1 MSHANSDTLKRRH
14 QAIRAALT
22 EQNLDALVVTS
33 LPNILYLTNF
43 TGSSAI
49 VVITAN
55 RLEFLTDFRYVT
67 AVLEL
72 RRECADLELVTVE
85 GSYDV
90 MLVQRL
96 AALSTGSPG
105 SPGRAARVGIEA
117 AHLTVARHLWLTAS
131 LGQAGGPVKN
141 VSAASEITLVPTE
154 GIVERARIR
163 KDDYEIATLREA
175 ARRLSTVAA
184 GVLTDVR
191 AGMTERELA
200 LAIDWRIR
208 QGGFSRTA
216 FETIVASGPNAAL
229 PHAHPSERRLTE
241 GDLVVLDF
249 GGVYT
254 SYCVDLT
261 RTVSIGKATPRA
273 RAVYGAVLDAHDR
286 AIASVRPGASRFDI
300 DAAARETLGRYG
312 LAEAFGHGTGHGL
325 GIEVHEDPRITRRRP
340 DVDTRDEAV
349 AAGMVFTIEP
359 GAYLPDWGGV
369 RIEDDVLVTA
379 NGVEV
384 LTNVTTALIEI

>member
-1 MSHANSDTLKRRH
+1 MSHAKTDTLKRRR
-14 QAIRAALT
+14 QAVRGSLID
-22 EQNLDALVVTS
+22 QNLDALIVTS

-49 VVITAN
+49 VILTAD
-55 RLEFLTDFRYVT
+55 RLELLTDFRYVT
-67 AVLEL
+67 AVRDLQREGAELEL
-72 RRECADLELVTVE
+72 TTVE
-85 GSYDV
+85 GSYDA
-90 MLVQRL
+90 MLVKRL
-96 AALSTGSPG
+96 AALLTRP
-105 SPGRAARVGIEA
+105 PGRAGIES
-117 AHLTVARHLWLTAS
+117 AHLTVARHLWITSS
-131 LGQAGGPVKN
+131 LAE
-141 VSAASEITLVPTE
+141 SAAGTPNSVTLVATE
-154 GIVERARIR
+154 GIVERACVR
-163 KDDYEIATLREA
+163 KDPEEIATLREA
-175 ARRLSTVAA
+175 ARRLSAVAS

-191 AGMTERELA
+191 AGITEQELA

-208 QGGFSRTA
+208 RGGFSRTA

-229 PHAHPSERRLTE
+229 PHAHPGERKLTE

-249 GGVYT
+249 GGVYA

-273 RAVYGAVLDAHDR
+273 REVYGAVLEAHDR
-286 AIASVRPGASRFDI
+286 AIASVRPGASRLDI
-300 DAAARETLGRYG
+300 DQAARDTLGRYG
-312 LAEAFGHGTGHGL
+312 LAEAFGHSTGHGL

-379 NGVEV
+379 DGVDV
-384 LTNVTTALIEI
+384 LTDVTTELIEI